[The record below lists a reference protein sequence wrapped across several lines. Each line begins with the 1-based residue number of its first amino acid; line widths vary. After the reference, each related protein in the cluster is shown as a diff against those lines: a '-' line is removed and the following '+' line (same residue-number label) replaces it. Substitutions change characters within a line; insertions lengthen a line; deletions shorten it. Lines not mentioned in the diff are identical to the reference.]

1 MKEEN
6 KVMQNAGDLSEELK
20 TIATISNMAEN
31 VENEL
36 TKTVSCGSFMTIYCC

>member
-20 TIATISNMAEN
+20 TISTMNSVFEN
-31 VENEL
+31 VENSV
-36 TKTVSCGSFMTIYCC
+36 TKTYLCDGFLTIYCC